1 MGQPNIASPDRHTG
15 GCFTTTDWSLV
26 CAAAET
32 GSPRQSA
39 ALEELCRLY
48 WPPLYAYLRRSG
60 HRPQDAEDLTQAFL
74 ARLLERGLLAYACPE
89 RGRFRNFL
97 LAALKNF
104 AADARDHA
112 TALKRG
118 GNRPPLSLDVAEAE
132 RDYRALA
139 SPELAPD
146 AVYERTWA
154 LAVLD
159 RALTALRAEYAA
171 RGREALFDGLKDH
184 VWGEA
189 RETIARAGA
198 ALGLTETAAR
208 VAVHRLRQR
217 FGALL
222 RQQVAE
228 TLADPAEVDAEL
240 RHLLS
245 IFAG

>member
-1 MGQPNIASPDRHTG
+1 M
-15 GCFTTTDWSLV
+15 
-26 CAAAET
+26 CAAAEA
-32 GSPRQSA
+32 GSPQQPA
-39 ALEELCRLY
+39 ALEELCCLN
-48 WPPLYAYLRRSG
+48 WPPLYAYLRRRGYSA
-60 HRPQDAEDLTQAFL
+60 PDAEDLTQAFL
-74 ARLLERGLLAYACPE
+74 ARLIERGLLASACPE
-89 RGRFRNFL
+89 RGRFRNFMR
-97 LAALKNF
+97 AALKNF
-104 AADARDHA
+104 AADVHDHA
-112 TALKRG
+112 AALKRG
-118 GNRPPLSLDVAEAE
+118 GNHPRLTLDVAEAE

-139 SPELAPD
+139 SPELPPD

-159 RALTALRAEYAA
+159 RALTVLRAEYAA

-208 VAVHRLRQR
+208 VAVHRLRQG
-217 FGALL
+217 FGAIL

-228 TLADPAEVDAEL
+228 TLAEPAEVDAEL
-240 RHLLS
+240 RHLRS

>member
-1 MGQPNIASPDRHTG
+1 MGQPNTVRPERRTP
-15 GCFTTTDWSLV
+15 GCFATTRWSLV
-26 CAAAET
+26 CAAAEA
-32 GSPRQSA
+32 GSPHQPA
-39 ALEELCRLY
+39 ALEELCRRY

-60 HRPQDAEDLTQAFL
+60 HSPPDAEDLTQAFL
-74 ARLLERGLLAYACPE
+74 ARVIERGLLACACPE

-104 AADARDHA
+104 AADAHDHA

-118 GNRPPLSLDVAEAE
+118 GHHPRLALDAAEVE
-132 RDYRALA
+132 RDYGALA
-139 SPELAPD
+139 SPELTPD

-171 RGREALFDGLKDH
+171 RRREALFDGLKDH
-184 VWGEA
+184 VWGES

-198 ALGLTETAAR
+198 GLGLTETAAR
-208 VAVHRLRQR
+208 VAVHRLRRR
-217 FGALL
+217 FATIL

-228 TLADPAEVDAEL
+228 TLADPAGVDAEL
-240 RHLLS
+240 RHLLA